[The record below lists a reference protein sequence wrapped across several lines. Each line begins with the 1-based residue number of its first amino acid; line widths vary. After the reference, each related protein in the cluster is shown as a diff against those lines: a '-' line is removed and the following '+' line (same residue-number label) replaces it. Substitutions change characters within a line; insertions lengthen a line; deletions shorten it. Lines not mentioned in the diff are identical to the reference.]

1 MEPAATLPRAH
12 PSPLDL
18 DTEVDGLTKSVQRV
32 GLVYLAIWEQAVSGR
47 LFPETQ
53 AFILKVTRLILEM
66 FRFSKTKRQMYETLL
81 HIHSLYLQRVSNV
94 QASCTQNAVQ
104 QCNS

>member
-1 MEPAATLPRAH
+1 MLSCDGACRY
-12 PSPLDL
+12 SPKSSSQPLGSGHSQSDAGL
-18 DTEVDGLTKSVQRV
+18 EEIDGLTKSVQRV

-66 FRFSKTKRQMYETLL
+66 FGFSKTK
-81 HIHSLYLQRVSNV
+81 
-94 QASCTQNAVQ
+94 
-104 QCNS
+104 